1 MSELNVYAAV
11 EINPTIFS
19 PSKNFATAA
28 ALINTFIPNILIIA
42 GVIFLII
49 IIIAG
54 FQMVI
59 AGQAD
64 PQKMQKTQKTLTTA
78 VVGLILIVTAYWLV
92 NIIQTITG
100 VNIIN
105 PPETL

>member
-1 MSELNVYAAV
+1 
-11 EINPTIFS
+11 
-19 PSKNFATAA
+19 
-28 ALINTFIPNILIIA
+28 
-42 GVIFLII
+42 
-49 IIIAG
+49 
-54 FQMVI
+54 MVI

-105 PPETL
+105 PSETL